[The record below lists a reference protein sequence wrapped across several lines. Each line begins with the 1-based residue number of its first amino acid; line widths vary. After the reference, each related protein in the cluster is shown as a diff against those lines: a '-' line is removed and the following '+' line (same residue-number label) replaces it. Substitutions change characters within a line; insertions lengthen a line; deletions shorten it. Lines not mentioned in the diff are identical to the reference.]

1 MGNCEKNDCYELL
14 RGTTLAV
21 ELTDTQCKIL
31 SEIIYTRTLADG
43 DVLIKEGSVD
53 NSLHVIIQGELAV
66 TKETGADGGETLTIL
81 KPGELA
87 GAMGFI
93 DGLDHS
99 ATLRSIGETHIFS
112 LERDKFESLLDTH
125 PVIVYRVMR
134 AITRSIHAIVRRMNT
149 QYVELT
155 NYITKQRGR
164 Y

>member
-1 MGNCEKNDCYELL
+1 MGNCEKNDCYDLL
-14 RGTTLAV
+14 RGSTLAV
-21 ELTDTQCKIL
+21 ELTDSQCKIL
-31 SEIIYTRTLADG
+31 ADVIYTRILIDG

-53 NSLHVIIQGELAV
+53 NSLHVIIHGQLAV
-66 TKETGADGGETLTIL
+66 IKETGVDLGETLTIL

-99 ATLRSIGETHIFS
+99 ATLRSIGETRVFS
-112 LERDKFESLLDTH
+112 LERDKFEQLLDTH
-125 PVIVYRVMR
+125 PMIVYRVMR

-149 QYVELT
+149 QYVEMT